1 MIASLPR
8 ELTSLLIPGRSRSTR
23 SGGLAVWLRCLRTLV
38 VIFALAAAPAHAQE
52 VTSGEPGAAETDLA
66 QTDGAVQV
74 EEVTPDE
81 AIRERLE
88 RIYAATHWF
97 EELEVEVDEG
107 VVFLRGLS
115 SSEEHSTWAT
125 ELASRTEGV
134 VGVANRLRIDD
145 RITWDVTPAWDALRT
160 LVRDFVERLPLIGF
174 GLLLLLASIVLAWLG
189 QRFVRR
195 ILDRRSSNRILTQVF
210 GSLIVVPILLL
221 GLYLFLQV
229 AGLTRLAATVLG
241 GTGVAGLIIGIAF
254 RDVAENFLA
263 SVLISIKRPFR
274 IGHLIQVLDHQ
285 GYVRSVTTRG
295 TLLMTLDG
303 NFVHVPNSQIYKSVI
318 YNYSANPRTRFDF
331 EIGIDYADSASQAQ
345 EVCLGVL
352 REHDAV
358 LADPEP
364 LVLVEKLGASSVLL
378 RVYFWVNLH
387 EHSGLKVSSS
397 VIRRVKLAV
406 EAAGL
411 TMPDDAREV
420 IFPRGVPVVL
430 EREGTP
436 SAASV
441 EQEQREE
448 QRELAER
455 VREAEAEPESNDAEG
470 GLTSE
475 SHELQVQAEAA
486 DSLDLGPDLVGEE
499 PQA

>member
-1 MIASLPR
+1 MTAGPLGALSLTPEAVRPR
-8 ELTSLLIPGRSRSTR
+8 RFPHGLLR
-23 SGGLAVWLRCLRTLV
+23 GLATLLL
-38 VIFALAAAPAHAQE
+38 LASITATSAAQQEAQE
-52 VTSGEPGAAETDLA
+52 GDDAPQTELA
-66 QTDGAVQV
+66 QTESEVQV

-88 RIYAATHWF
+88 RIYGATQWF
-97 EELEVEVDEG
+97 EALEVEVDEG
-107 VVFLRGLS
+107 VVFLRGIS
-115 SSEEHSTWAT
+115 STQEHSTWAGD
-125 ELASRTEGV
+125 LARRTEGV
-134 VGVANRLRIDD
+134 VGVANRMRVDD
-145 RITWDVTPAWDALRT
+145 RITWDVAPAWNALRT

-174 GLLLLLASIVLAWLG
+174 GLLLLVASIVIAWFG
-189 QRFVRR
+189 QRLLRR
-195 ILDRRSSNRILTQVF
+195 ILDRRSSNRILTQVV
-210 GSLIVVPILLL
+210 GSLVVVPILLL

-274 IGHLIQVLDHQ
+274 IGHLIEVEGNQ
-285 GYVRSVTTRG
+285 GYVQSVTTRG
-295 TLLMTLDG
+295 TLLMTLEG

-318 YNYSANPRTRFDF
+318 YNFSANPRTRFDF

-345 EVCLGVL
+345 EVVLRVL

-420 IFPRGVPVVL
+420 IFPRGVPVQL
-430 EREGTP
+430 QREGDA
-436 SAASV
+436 SERAAA
-441 EQEQREE
+441 EQRAEKT
-448 QRELAER
+448 ELAALA
-455 VREAEAEPESNDAEG
+455 REAEREPESNEAEG

-475 SHELQVQAEAA
+475 SHELQVQAAAA
-486 DSLDLGPDLVGEE
+486 DTLDLGPDLLGEE
-499 PQA
+499 PRG